1 MNQPDSLLERIFHIR
16 ARGSSVRTELLA
28 GLTTFVTMAYV
39 IFVYPGI
46 LSAAGIPME
55 AAIAATIYASMAG
68 SLLMGLWVNFPVA
81 LAPAMGISV
90 FFAYYVCGI
99 VGLHWSVALGTVFW
113 SGVIFLIL
121 TVTRLREKLINS
133 IPLNLKYAIVVGIG
147 MFIALIGLKNAGIVV
162 ANESTLVTLGSLGKP
177 EPLLACIG
185 MILMICLMIR
195 NVQGA
200 IFIGVLVTTVLAMI
214 TGVAPLPTCLHN
226 ILSVNLPSPAPVLFK
241 LDIVGALH
249 YSTLPI
255 VVTFTIVA
263 LFDNMGTLIGLTR
276 KAGFMHDDGHIDNIG
291 KALAADSVGTI
302 ISSFVG
308 TSTVASYVESAS
320 GIAQGGRT
328 GLTAIT
334 VAGLF
339 ALALLFSP
347 IISLVPACATAP
359 ALVIVGAIMMSDV
372 RHINFTDFTEGFP
385 AFLTIIMMPMTYSI
399 ASGIGFAFISYP
411 LIKLLTGRARDLNIC
426 TWVIALLFLINFI
439 ILS

>member
-1 MNQPDSLLERIFHIR
+1 MEYLVFAVFGYVSGSVMYSRLLPFLFKQVDITKISDD
-16 ARGSSVRTELLA
+16 GNPGA
-28 GLTTFVTMAYV
+28 GNVFQHL
-39 IFVYPGI
+39 
-46 LSAAGIPME
+46 
-55 AAIAATIYASMAG
+55 
-68 SLLMGLWVNFPVA
+68 
-81 LAPAMGISV
+81 GIS
-90 FFAYYVCGI
+90 F
-99 VGLHWSVALGTVFW
+99 
-113 SGVIFLIL
+113 
-121 TVTRLREKLINS
+121 
-133 IPLNLKYAIVVGIG
+133 IP
-147 MFIALIGLKNAGIVV
+147 
-162 ANESTLVTLGSLGKP
+162 
-177 EPLLACIG
+177 C
-185 MILMICLMIR
+185 
-195 NVQGA
+195 
-200 IFIGVLVTTVLAMI
+200 
-214 TGVAPLPTCLHN
+214 H
-226 ILSVNLPSPAPVLFK
+226 
-241 LDIVGALH
+241 
-249 YSTLPI
+249 
-255 VVTFTIVA
+255 
-263 LFDNMGTLIGLTR
+263 
-276 KAGFMHDDGHIDNIG
+276 
-291 KALAADSVGTI
+291 SVGTI